1 MMAAPSSTNVD
12 VSLAARQYVGKGWVL
27 VPIAKGTK
35 GPNGKGWNQIAN
47 CITQPEQCSRVREN
61 VGLAL
66 AYSRLCTLDLDHI
79 PTARDWLAERG
90 ADLDALLAN
99 PLAVRISSGRPNRG
113 KLLYRLPDGVA
124 PIASKVLTKEA
135 GLEFRCATADGLTVQ
150 DVLPPSIH
158 PETGESYRWE
168 YGDDL
173 VGHWSEPQVLPP
185 ELLAIWQ
192 GLHRTKVDDSLPTIK
207 VGMGVRGLL
216 ECLDAIPPEDLP
228 YTAEDGASWLGVGL
242 ALHHESGGSA
252 VGLDLWDD
260 WSRKD
265 AASYKGHDDLALRWE
280 GFGKRTAN
288 PITARSL
295 LAWGRAEGADL
306 PDISEFED
314 LSGAPDIPKPERF
327 QVLQAGE
334 FSRREPL
341 RWLVKGFLPQAALAV
356 LYGESGAGKTFAV
369 LDLVMAVA
377 RGASEWRG
385 HRVNTARVVYIVAE
399 GAAGFQLR
407 LEAYARQHQ
416 VDIDALPLGVIADAP
431 NLLAHDD
438 KLVAKQVTAWGGAS
452 LIVVDTLAQSTPGAN
467 ENSGEDMGKALAHC
481 RRLHQ
486 ATGALVLLVH
496 HSGKDAAKGARGWSG
511 LKAAAD
517 AEIEVLRDGDH
528 RSIRLSK
535 LKDGSEGQELPF
547 KLLPVTLGVDED
559 GDEVTSCVVEHT
571 EHVPVHQRK
580 GEAKGNVQKLVVRVL
595 HDLMGLDA
603 GAVLITDL
611 LEHSVQQMVPPEQG
625 KRDTR
630 RQHVGRAVDSLVAAN
645 VLRVDGDKVGVAE

>member
-35 GPNGKGWNQIAN
+35 GPNGKGWNQITN
-47 CITQPEQCSRVREN
+47 CITQPDQCSRVREN

-79 PTARDWLAERG
+79 PTARTWLAERG
-90 ADLDALLAN
+90 ADLDALLAS
-99 PLAVRISSGRPNRG
+99 PLAVRISSGRENRG
-113 KLLYRLPDGVA
+113 KLLYRLPDGLA

-150 DVLPPSIH
+150 DVLPPSVH
-158 PETGESYRWE
+158 PDTGECYRWE

-185 ELLAIWQ
+185 ELLTIWQ

-216 ECLDAIPPEDLP
+216 ECLDAIPSDDLP
-228 YTAEDGASWLGVGL
+228 YEASEGASWTGVGM
-242 ALHHESGGSA
+242 AIHHETDGQGFE
-252 VGLDLWDD
+252 LWDE
-260 WSRKD
+260 WSRK
-265 AASYKGHDDLALRWE
+265 SPKYTSREYGLGKWE
-280 GFGKRTAN
+280 SFGKRTAN

-314 LSGAPDIPKPERF
+314 LSGTPGVPKPERF

-377 RGASEWRG
+377 RGATEWRG
-385 HRVNTARVVYIVAE
+385 HRVNAARVVYVVAE

-416 VDIDALPLGVIADAP
+416 VDIDSLPLGVIADAP

-438 KLVAKQVTAWGGAS
+438 KLVAKQVAAWGGAQ
-452 LIVVDTLAQSTPGAN
+452 LIVIDTLAQSTPGAN

-486 ATGALVLLVH
+486 ATGALILLVH

-547 KLLPVTLGVDED
+547 KLLPVALGVDED

-571 EHVPVHQRK
+571 EHVPVHLRK
-580 GEAKGNVQKLVVRVL
+580 GEAKGAVQKLVVRVL

-630 RQHVGRAVDSLVAAN
+630 RQHVGRAVDSLIAAN

>member
-90 ADLDALLAN
+90 ADLDALLAH

-113 KLLYRLPDGVA
+113 KLLYRLPEGTP

-135 GLEFRCATADGLTVQ
+135 GLEFRCATADGLTLQ

-158 PETGESYRWE
+158 PETGEAYRWE

-173 VGHWSEPQVLPP
+173 VGHWSEPQVLPA
-185 ELLAIWQ
+185 ELLTVWQ
-192 GLHRTKVDDSLPTIK
+192 GLHRPKADDALPSVK

-260 WSRKD
+260 WSSKD
-265 AASYKGHDDLALRWE
+265 AARYKGREDLATRWD

-306 PDISEFED
+306 PDASDFED
-314 LSGAPDIPKPERF
+314 LSGEPDIPKPERF
-327 QVLQAGE
+327 QVLQAGA
-334 FSRREPL
+334 FAQREPL
-341 RWLVKGFLPQAALAV
+341 RWLVKGFLPKAQLAV
-356 LYGESGAGKTFAV
+356 LFGESGAGKTFAV
-369 LDLVMAVA
+369 LDIVLAIV
-377 RGASEWRG
+377 RGLPEWRG
-385 HRVNTARVVYIVAE
+385 HKVKPGRVVYIVAE
-399 GAAGFQLR
+399 GAGGFQTR
-407 LEAYARQHQ
+407 LQAYAGRHG
-416 VDIDALPLGVIADAP
+416 VDLAELNLGVIADAP

-438 KLVAKQVTAWGGAS
+438 KLVAKQIAASGGAD
-452 LIVVDTLAQSTPGAN
+452 LIVVDTFAQATPGAN

-486 ATGALVLLVH
+486 ATGALILLVH

-547 KLLPVTLGVDED
+547 KLAPIVLGLDED

-603 GAVLITDL
+603 GPVLITDL

-625 KRDTR
+625 KRDQR
-630 RQHVGRAVDSLVAAN
+630 RAHVGRAVEALVAAN
-645 VLRVDGDKVGVAE
+645 VLRLQGDKVEVCE

>member
-79 PTARDWLAERG
+79 PTARTWLAERG
-90 ADLDALLAN
+90 ADLDALLAS
-99 PLAVRISSGRPNRG
+99 PLAVRISSGRENRG
-113 KLLYRLPDGVA
+113 KLLYRLPDGVP

-185 ELLAIWQ
+185 ELLTIWQ
-192 GLHRTKVDDSLPTIK
+192 GLHRAKVDDSLPTIK

-216 ECLDAIPPEDLP
+216 ECLDAIPSEDLP
-228 YTAEDGASWLGVGL
+228 YEASEGASWTGVGM
-242 ALHHESGGSA
+242 AIHHETDGQGFE
-252 VGLDLWDD
+252 LWDE
-260 WSRKD
+260 WSRK
-265 AASYKGHDDLALRWE
+265 SPKYTSREYGLGKWE
-280 GFGKRTAN
+280 SFGKRTAN

-314 LSGAPDIPKPERF
+314 LSDTPDIPKPERF

-377 RGASEWRG
+377 RGAPEWRG
-385 HRVNTARVVYIVAE
+385 HRVNTARVVYVVAE

-416 VDIDALPLGVIADAP
+416 VDIDSLPLGVIADAP

-438 KLVAKQVTAWGGAS
+438 KLVAKQVTAWGGAQV
-452 LIVVDTLAQSTPGAN
+452 IVVDTLAQSTPGAN

-486 ATGALVLLVH
+486 ATGALILLVH

-547 KLLPVTLGVDED
+547 KLLPVTLGLDED
-559 GDEVTSCVVEHT
+559 GDEITSCVVEHT

-595 HDLMGLDA
+595 HDLMGLGA

-630 RQHVGRAVDSLVAAN
+630 RQHVGRAVDSLIAAN